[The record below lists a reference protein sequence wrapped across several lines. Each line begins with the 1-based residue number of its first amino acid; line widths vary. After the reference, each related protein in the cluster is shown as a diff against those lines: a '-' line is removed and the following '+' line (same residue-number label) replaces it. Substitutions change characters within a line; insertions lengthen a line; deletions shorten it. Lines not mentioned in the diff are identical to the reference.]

1 MNDQSAKNFAKITA
15 DLVAL
20 RRSHEALRDA
30 DADQVPLAHT
40 NETMSFARVA
50 HSGAAAVVAFNNSDQ
65 SQRMTLPVGEK
76 IGAHDG
82 VEFEEPLADGQR
94 LHVSGGQLHVELPP
108 NGLRV
113 FLRA

>member
-1 MNDQSAKNFAKITA
+1 MKRSPDC
-15 DLVAL
+15 DLEIRTSPPTNVGAIQARDPAPVAAISKS
-20 RRSHEALRDA
+20 RATRPGD
-30 DADQVPLAHT
+30 DG
-40 NETMSFARVA
+40 
-50 HSGAAAVVAFNNSDQ
+50 GASAVVAFNNSDN

-82 VEFEEPLADGQR
+82 CEFEEPLANGQR

-113 FLRA
+113 FLRV